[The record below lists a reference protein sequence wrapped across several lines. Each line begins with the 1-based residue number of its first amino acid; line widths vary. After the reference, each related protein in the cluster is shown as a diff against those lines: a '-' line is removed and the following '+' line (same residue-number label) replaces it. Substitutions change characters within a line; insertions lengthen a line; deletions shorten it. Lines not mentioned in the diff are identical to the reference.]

1 MSNNANYLFENFVN
15 KINQTLDKYA
25 PEVLNQSVNCQTK
38 IVKCGYAV
46 KENFEVKII
55 VKKIFSNS
63 ELLKFCQ
70 LEWYERCKVNF
81 YILLFSWR
89 HFSLLSL
96 KESKKH

>member
-1 MSNNANYLFENFVN
+1 MLLKYL
-15 KINQTLDKYA
+15 I
-25 PEVLNQSVNCQTK
+25 NQSVNCQTK

-63 ELLKFCQ
+63 ELLKFCH

-81 YILLFSWR
+81 CILLFSWR

-96 KESKKH
+96 KGSKKH